1 MSDEPT
7 TPGNGETQTTRPV
20 LATVKIELVDLVSG
34 KLAVTGSFPSLD
46 VALNM
51 LAQATREIEAQ
62 WRFMRA
68 QVFQQQQIEA
78 AQAEAIRRD
87 LTKRI

>member
-1 MSDEPT
+1 MSDDAT
-7 TPGNGETQTTRPV
+7 KAGNGETQTTRPV
-20 LATVKIELVDLVSG
+20 FATVTIELVDLVTG
-34 KLAVTGSFPSLD
+34 RLAVTGSFPSLD

-51 LAQATREIEAQ
+51 LGQATRELEAQ

-68 QVFQQQQIEA
+68 QVFQQQQIAA
-78 AQAEAIRRD
+78 AQEEAIRRD